1 MQRRLATDFATSLNK
16 TTAAAAFRDQRQRPH
31 TATLGFNLLVGGR
44 NAARIPGSS
53 LLAAATCR
61 RYICP
66 GTLAR
71 ASIMEQQT
79 AESTTSESAQ
89 EILVA
94 DLLVQSR
101 RRFSLPLQQPRRR
114 FTGGGTSSQPVQ
126 RVIPGD
132 TFTSLV
138 FSKPPPS
145 A

>member
-1 MQRRLATDFATSLNK
+1 MQRRLATDFATLLNK
-16 TTAAAAFRDQRQRPH
+16 TTAAAAFRHQRRCPH

-44 NAARIPGSS
+44 NAACIPGSS

-61 RYICP
+61 RSICP
-66 GTLAR
+66 ETLAR
-71 ASIMEQQT
+71 ASITEQQT
-79 AESTTSESAQ
+79 AESTTKESTQ

-101 RRFSLPLQQPRRR
+101 RGFSLQLQQPRRR

-132 TFTSLV
+132 LHTSAAL
-138 FSKPPPS
+138 SNPPPTV
-145 A
+145 